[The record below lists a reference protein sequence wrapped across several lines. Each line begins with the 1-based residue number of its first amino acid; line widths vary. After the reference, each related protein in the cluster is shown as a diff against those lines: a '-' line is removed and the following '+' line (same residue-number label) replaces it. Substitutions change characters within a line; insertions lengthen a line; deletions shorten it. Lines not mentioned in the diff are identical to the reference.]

1 MITMK
6 KLLYISY
13 LALVFA
19 GCSQDDDLSSV
30 TRDDWNAIKSRYG
43 TYQQRCGSVSDGI
56 QYPANWTI
64 KDAEAFVVSDET
76 IRSMST
82 CGLLDTYLTH
92 PERVLGPW
100 CEVCSYSL
108 HPGVTEF
115 NNMVNND
122 KILKEIFGRNNCVE
136 VLASRYLSMIE
147 QGEEVIGR
155 KKCLEMIIA
164 SDACISLLKEE
175 ERVQFM
181 MMALKM
187 MNREKKLLKE
197 PRHILVAIMK
207 AGNYTPFLT
216 EASKDGKYSAFKTED
231 GVGDPQRNG
240 LSENTWGYDICVY
253 DVVEKYAK
261 RFLNDLKR

>member
-6 KLLYISY
+6 KLLYISF
-13 LALVFA
+13 LVLVFA
-19 GCSQDDDLSSV
+19 GCSQDEDLSSV
-30 TRDDWNAIKSRYG
+30 TRDDWNAIKSKYG
-43 TYQQRCGSVSDGI
+43 TYKKICGNFSDGI

-64 KDAEAFVVSDET
+64 ADAKTFVVNDET

-82 CGLLDTYLTH
+82 CGLLDSYLTH

-100 CEVCSYSL
+100 CVWCSYSL
-108 HPGVTEF
+108 LPGVTDF

-122 KILKEIFGRNNCVE
+122 KILKEFLGRDNCVE
-136 VLASRYLSMIE
+136 VLAARYLSMIE

-155 KKCLEMIIA
+155 KKCLEMLIA

-175 ERVQFM
+175 DRVQFM

-187 MNREKKLLKE
+187 MTREKELLKE

-207 AGNYTPFLT
+207 ASNYTPFLT
-216 EASKDGKYSAFKTED
+216 EASEEGKYSAFKTED
-231 GVGDPQRNG
+231 GVGYAQRNG
-240 LSENTWGYDICVY
+240 LSEHTWGYDICVY